1 MESQNLSQYI
11 ETILYEEILTD
22 KGVAAAFSTNSTV
35 DGLYRPGFELAN
47 GKTMMKKILLLVFL
61 LDKAK
66 FVADSELRG
75 IGGPFFG
82 LTR

>member
-1 MESQNLSQYI
+1 M
-11 ETILYEEILTD
+11 YEEVLTD
-22 KGVAAAFSTNSTV
+22 KGVAAAFSTNSAV

-75 IGGPFFG
+75 TDRIRG
-82 LTR
+82 TR